1 MWGGGTGVRL
11 SRMRYIHGRGVT
23 CVTLFL
29 HIAGDVALST
39 VDDKKKKKKKKKKKV
54 IGRFSLL

>member
-1 MWGGGTGVRL
+1 MRL